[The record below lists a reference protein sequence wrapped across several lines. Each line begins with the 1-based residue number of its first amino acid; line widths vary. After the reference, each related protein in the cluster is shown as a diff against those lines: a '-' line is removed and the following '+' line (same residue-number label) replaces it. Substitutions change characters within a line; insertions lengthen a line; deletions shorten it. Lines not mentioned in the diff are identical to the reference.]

1 MSAHRVVVVGAGM
14 AGLVSALEL
23 GSQGLDVTVVE
34 AGDSPG
40 GKVHQRL
47 VQGAA
52 IDSGPTVFTMRWVFD
67 EIFHALGTTL
77 ERELQIS
84 PLPILARH
92 FWEDG
97 SRLDLH
103 ADLAQSIAA
112 VRAFSSPAEAD
123 RFAGFCATA
132 RRVYEALEGP
142 FIRSTSP
149 TLMGMPSRL
158 GARGLGVLT
167 ELGPFRSLWHSL
179 GQHFK
184 DPRLQQLFGRYATYC
199 GSSPWQAPATLMLI
213 AQVELNGVWS
223 VQGGMHALAR
233 CLERLAQQ
241 RGVVFRYASACQEIL
256 LRGAQVR
263 GVRLAGGQE
272 LPADSVVFNG
282 DVAALR
288 AGLLGAGAKAAAPRK
303 APPRSLSA
311 LTWSICAPTAGLELD
326 RHNVFF
332 TSDYASEFSDI
343 FGAQRLPSRPT
354 VYLCAQDRGGGLQVA
369 DGQAER
375 LLGLVNAPAVGDG
388 PQLTAKGIAAC
399 EQTSFSLL
407 ARCGL
412 KLQLQPDNHLRTDPR
427 DFHQRFPATGGA
439 LYGQATHGWMSAF
452 ERSGASTPI
461 QGLFLAGGSVHPGPG
476 VPMAAMSGRQAAAAL
491 LASPALTRRFPR
503 GATSG
508 GMSMR

>member
-1 MSAHRVVVVGAGM
+1 MSAHRVVVVGAGIG
-14 AGLVSALEL
+14 GLVSALQL
-23 GSQGLDVTVVE
+23 SHQGLDVTVVE
-34 AGDSPG
+34 AGHSPG
-40 GKVHQRL
+40 GKVHQRH
-47 VQGAA
+47 VGGAA

-67 EIFHALGTTL
+67 QIFESVGTSL
-77 ERELQIS
+77 ESELQIS

-112 VRAFSSPAEAD
+112 VREFSSPAEAD

-132 RRVYEALEGP
+132 KRVYEALEGP

-184 DPRLQQLFGRYATYC
+184 DPRLQQLCGRYATYC

-223 VQGGMHALAR
+223 VNGGMHALAR
-233 CLERLAQQ
+233 CLERLAQA
-241 RGVVFRYASACQEIL
+241 RGAVFKYSQACQDIL
-256 LRGAQVR
+256 VNGQQVH
-263 GVRLAGGQE
+263 GVRLANGEE

-288 AGLLGAGAKAAAPRK
+288 AGLLGTQARAAAPRK
-303 APPRSLSA
+303 ASPRSLSA
-311 LTWSICAPTAGLELD
+311 VTWSMHTSTEGVALD

-332 TSDYASEFSDI
+332 TSDYASEFNDI
-343 FGAQRLPSRPT
+343 FKAQRLPRRPT
-354 VYLCAQDRGGGLQVA
+354 VYICAQDRGAGTSVLP
-369 DGQAER
+369 GQPER
-375 LLGLVNAPAVGDG
+375 LLCLVNAPAVGDG
-388 PQLTAKGIAAC
+388 STLTPQALDLC
-399 EQTSFSLL
+399 EQTSFSMV

-412 KLQLQPDNHLRTDPR
+412 KLSLQPQSHLRTDPR

-452 ERSGASTPI
+452 ERPGAVTPI

-476 VPMAAMSGRQAAAAL
+476 VPMAAMSGQQAAAAL
-491 LASPALTRRFPR
+491 LASPALTKQSLRA
-503 GATSG
+503 ATSG
-508 GMSMR
+508 GTLMR